1 MADHARVRE
10 YYEGNTRGFLRFGGA
25 SGRTGSLHRSLRLP
39 GVTTSTQSIDAIHHI
54 LLGLLVDLGAVRPRQ
69 RRGGNGAKP
78 ALVADLG
85 CGVGATMQWM
95 FEHADVETVGITV
108 SPYQA
113 QVAEA
118 RLRSRGRVVEGSF
131 TRGADLRRMAG
142 DRALDAAIMIES
154 FVHTAEP
161 EALFRALSRQMKPEG
176 VLIICD
182 DMPTT
187 RLLRE
192 IRSPSGRARLNRR
205 LAADFRLGWQ
215 IAGFRSAREIVRL
228 GAGTG
233 WRLVQSLDLTEYVV
247 TNRPRDYLA
256 RAAAGPARLMGLRG
270 HWWQNV
276 TGGAALQRLI
286 RRRLVRYR
294 LLVFE
299 KVAPPSFS
307 GSSGRG
313 RPSRGRSRS

>member
-1 MADHARVRE
+1 M
-10 YYEGNTRGFLRFGGA
+10 
-25 SGRTGSLHRSLRLP
+25 
-39 GVTTSTQSIDAIHHI
+39 
-54 LLGLLVDLGAVRPRQ
+54 
-69 RRGGNGAKP
+69 
-78 ALVADLG
+78 ADLG
-85 CGVGATMQWM
+85 CGVGATMQWL

-113 QVAEA
+113 RVAEA

-131 TRGADLRRMAG
+131 TSRADLRRMAG
-142 DRALDAAIMIES
+142 GRELDAAIMIES
-154 FVHTAEP
+154 FVHAADP

-176 VLIICD
+176 VLLICD
-182 DMPTT
+182 DLPTA

-192 IRSPSGRARLNRR
+192 TRSRSGRARLNRR
-205 LAADFRLGWQ
+205 LAADFGRGWQ
-215 IAGFRSAREIVRL
+215 IAGFRSAREIARI

-233 WRLVQSLDLTEYVV
+233 WRLVRSLDLTEYVV
-247 TNRPRDYLA
+247 TSRPRDYLA

-286 RRRLVRYR
+286 RRRLVGYR

-299 KVAPPSFS
+299 KASTPSFS
-307 GSSGRG
+307 DSSVRARPSSGKT
-313 RPSRGRSRS
+313 RS